1 MLDII
6 GIVILILLGIAIL
19 GPEKLPIGVEAISLN
34 VVNLSRTHRGDEPF
48 SLEEARVYWDET
60 DSFINSIVALL
71 RAAEEHL
78 VELRGRIFKT
88 VATIVVASVVSAIA
102 SDYILAFLVRPAGI
116 TLIFLRPTEMFG
128 TYITV
133 IVTTAIALAVPVIMY
148 HVLAFVRPALENAQ
162 EEKIFRTVIYVAA
175 PFSLIFFC
183 GGVAFAYFVMLPFAL
198 KYLASFGSDIAQ
210 ASWNISSYMSFVTN
224 MLFWLGASFETPLI
238 MFVLART
245 GIVSA
250 QQFSSVRKYAYV
262 AIAAAAAV
270 ITPTPDAFNMLL
282 TMAPLTLLYE
292 FGVLLAKLGGRA
304 SRRDA
309 SSD

>member
-34 VVNLSRTHRGDEPF
+34 VINLFRSQRGEEPF

-60 DSFINSIVALL
+60 DSLINSVVALL

-78 VELRGRIFKT
+78 VELRARIFKT
-88 VATIVVASVVSAIA
+88 VAAIVVASVVAAIA

-133 IVTTAIALAVPVIMY
+133 IISTAVALSVPAIMY
-148 HVLAFVRPALENAQ
+148 HILAFARPALENPQ
-162 EEKIFRTVIYVAA
+162 EEKIFRTVVYIAA
-175 PFSLIFFC
+175 PFSLLFFS
-183 GGVAFAYFVMLPFAL
+183 GGVVFAYFVMLPFAL

-210 ASWNISSYMSFVTN
+210 ASWNIGSYISFVTN

-238 MFVLART
+238 MFVLARS

-250 QQFSSVRKYAYV
+250 QRFSSARKYAYV
-262 AIAAAAAV
+262 GIAAAAAV

-282 TMAPLTLLYE
+282 TMAPLALLYE
-292 FGVLLAKLGGRA
+292 LGVLLAKLGGKA
-304 SRRDA
+304 SKRDVD
-309 SSD
+309 SD